1 MEKMLNAADLAH
13 GYRLNQ
19 KFLFQNGLISPS
31 AAIRIEPAYINE
43 YINMLNWQKVM
54 TLQDEER
61 YKNQKNRAAQLCR
74 LIKKEYDLE

>member
-1 MEKMLNAADLAH
+1 
-13 GYRLNQ
+13 
-19 KFLFQNGLISPS
+19 
-31 AAIRIEPAYINE
+31 
-43 YINMLNWQKVM
+43 MLNWQKVM